1 MSAPL
6 PPYLVDS
13 LLLRL
18 ASPSRSGACLQRRQ
32 VLDRCMHQ
40 AAYAVKETP
49 NPFSYDA
56 AVKQHTRP
64 RRHDAGL
71 AVRLP
76 ENILPNGVLES
87 SKLNAGL
94 KVLEEAA
101 EVEASREEA
110 EYTEEDLLSLYGS
123 VLGPETEVQERA
135 PEHLRIEFNQ
145 DIAVVKALADRLAP
159 QAEAEPS
166 ELVRRLRGETPTT
179 EISTERP
186 MSDQQ
191 RVIAGL
197 EKYAAGLES
206 LLPNARENALPVGI
220 MTKGEAESLIRV
232 CINAYDGAAAEAAL
246 RALRRARVDFDESL
260 ADDVLAMYSD
270 AGDIAAVEA
279 YLVNNLTAAPSEQQR
294 HLHVSAHIHAT
305 PLDTIPSTAISLL
318 HSYETQGLPAP
329 MKTYT
334 HAITALFD
342 HPSSLARAQAWDLFS
357 HMRYVAHPNP
367 DAVLYTLMIRACAS
381 PLLSSRA
388 SEPERALDLWHEM
401 TVDHEIRPTA
411 GAYAAVILACARAG
425 TKAFVSEAFRL
436 AREMLD
442 SHRDAYGRSAYTP
455 DTRLFC
461 ALLEGAK
468 RIGDLAR
475 VRWLLAEMAR
485 PRTDAERAEAT
496 VNEEVMM
503 HVFHAYAAYDP
514 PFNRGDALLVKA
526 PEGEKTEENTKATAV
541 QEVKTPSDDSK
552 GSTSNV
558 PQSRSEVVR
567 EAAHLFGRVLRD
579 TGNLPAEH
587 DRSSATPPPAK
598 FERVEL
604 TSRLLNAYLAVF
616 YRHSTLGTARD
627 LFRQLYVE
635 DEFGLGVA
643 PNASTYVDALERC
656 AQAKKGPERELALRF
671 AREVWADWTA
681 FEAGG
686 RRQIKA
692 RLTERAHVAYI
703 RTLSLSGHIAQA
715 VTQIRQFVERYPASA
730 VRAHD
735 PALASRSTRTVL
747 DGERPLVQNM
757 SKTEV
762 PDDSVPP
769 LLTFKDIEIVHH
781 RLVDLTRSLGP
792 SIRAR
797 AEKDIKYLKYV
808 VKAYEWALRVRR
820 DETMKG
826 AAERLTRSRA
836 AKLPQ
841 IPQPM
846 VL

>member
-13 LLLRL
+13 ILLRL
-18 ASPSRSGACLQRRQ
+18 ASSSRGGACLQRRL
-32 VLDRCMHQ
+32 VLNRCMHQ
-40 AAYAVKETP
+40 AAYAVKDSP
-49 NPFSYDA
+49 NPFSYEA

-64 RRHDAGL
+64 HRDIGL
-71 AVRLP
+71 ALRVP
-76 ENILPNGVLES
+76 D
-87 SKLNAGL
+87 SKYGGAIDSAKQLNTGL

-101 EVEASREEA
+101 EVEAAREEA

-123 VLGPETEVQERA
+123 VLGPEIEEARPA

-145 DIAVVKALADRLAP
+145 DIAVVKALAERLSP
-159 QAEAEPS
+159 RVEAEPS
-166 ELVRRLRGETPTT
+166 ELIRRLRGESSSMG
-179 EISTERP
+179 ISTDVP

-197 EKYAAGLES
+197 EKYAVGLEALVPQS
-206 LLPNARENALPVGI
+206 EGVNNLPVGI

-246 RALRRARVDFDESL
+246 KALRRARVDFDESL

-270 AGDIAAVEA
+270 AGDVAAVEA
-279 YLVNNLTAAPSEQQR
+279 YLVNNLTAAPSEEQR
-294 HLHVSAHIHAT
+294 HLHVSAHIYAT
-305 PLDTIPSTAISLL
+305 PPEAVPSTAISLL
-318 HSYETQGLPAP
+318 HSYESQGLPAP

-334 HAITALFD
+334 HAITALFE
-342 HPSSLARAQAWDLFS
+342 HPTSAARAQAWDLFS

-381 PLLSSRA
+381 PLISSRA

-401 TVDHEIRPTA
+401 TVDHGLRPTA

-425 TKAFVSEAFRL
+425 TRAFVAEAFRL

-442 SHRDAYGRSAYTP
+442 SHRDAYGRAAYAP

-468 RIGDLAR
+468 RVGDLAR

-485 PRTDAERAEAT
+485 PRPAGERADA
-496 VNEEVMM
+496 VVDGEVMR
-503 HVFHAYAAYDP
+503 HVFHAYAAYEP
-514 PFNRGDALLVKA
+514 PFRRGDALLVKPPGA
-526 PEGEKTEENTKATAV
+526 DEKATAV
-541 QEVKTPSDDSK
+541 QEVKAAADDAK
-552 GSTSNV
+552 GAAAGV

-567 EAAHLFGRVLRD
+567 EAAHLFGRILRD
-579 TGNLPAEH
+579 TGNLPPEH
-587 DRSSATPPPAK
+587 DPLSTPPPAK
-598 FERVEL
+598 FERVEI

-616 YRHSTLGTARD
+616 YRHSTLPTARD
-627 LFRQLYVE
+627 LFRQLYEE

-656 AQAKKGPERELALRF
+656 AQARKGPERQLALQF
-671 AREVWADWTA
+671 ARELWADWTA
-681 FEAGG
+681 FETDGTTL
-686 RRQIKA
+686 IKA

-703 RTLSLSGHIAQA
+703 RILALSGHIAQA
-715 VTQIRQFVERYPASA
+715 VTQIRQFVERFPASA

-735 PALASRSTRTVL
+735 PSLAARPTRTVL
-747 DGERPLVQNM
+747 AGERPLVQNM
-757 SKTEV
+757 ARTDI

-769 LLTFKDIEIVHH
+769 LLTFKDVEIVHH

-808 VKAYEWALRVRR
+808 LKAYEWALRVRR
-820 DETMKG
+820 DETMRG
-826 AAERLTRSRA
+826 AAGGLTRSRA

-841 IPQPM
+841 VPHAM
-846 VL
+846 